1 MGRDVALNISLNL
14 RQVGKDRVG
23 RSGNVV
29 VDVYQVCFLVSTGRE
44 V

>member
-1 MGRDVALNISLNL
+1 MSINVALNIGMGLGQDGN
-14 RQVGKDRVG
+14 DRVG